1 MKSNKNAIIVF
12 EKNPELGKVKT
23 RLAETIGDEKALE
36 IYRYLLGL
44 THSMV
49 DLTSYHKII
58 YYSEFIP
65 DDNSKGNYSFELQAE
80 GDLGNKM
87 SVSFL
92 ESFEKGFEKI
102 IIIGTD
108 CPEISPEL
116 LHQAFDVLDE
126 KDAVIGPA
134 SDGGYYLLGMKS
146 YHPELFQNMI
156 WSTESVYDKTIEK
169 FKESDLSYGVL
180 EVLNDIDTEDD
191 WNAYL
196 EKNSKEGLSDKL

>member
-1 MKSNKNAIIVF
+1 MSPETCAIIVF
-12 EKNPELGKVKT
+12 EKNPKLGKVKT
-23 RLAETIGDEKALE
+23 RLAETIGAEKALE

-44 THSMV
+44 THSVV
-49 DLTSYHKII
+49 DLTPYHKII
-58 YYSEFIP
+58 YFSEFIP
-65 DDNSKGNYSFELQAE
+65 DGTSKGNYSFGLQKK

-87 SVSFL
+87 SYSFL

-116 LHQAFDVLDE
+116 LHQAFDILDE

-146 YHPELFQNMI
+146 YHPELFKNMI
-156 WSTESVYDKTIEK
+156 WSTSSVYNETTEK

-196 EKNSKEGLSDKL
+196 EKNSKEGLSDKF